1 MSQWRPVGGQIK
13 PGATLRPAGRAPA
26 RARRSGKAPK
36 GTSGGWR
43 GPFGWSLWQTALAV
57 VATGIGLFV
66 LLVIVVAAQLP
77 DPSNVQ
83 VHAGEV
89 KIFDRTGNKLVADV
103 SGGANRTQVPL
114 NQISPTLQHA
124 TVAAEDRHFYENRL
138 IGLHLAPLVKSLTID
153 PTRPQAH

>member
-1 MSQWRPVGGQIK
+1 MSTWRPVGGQIR
-13 PGATLRPAGRAPA
+13 PGAPLRPAGRAPA
-26 RARRSGKAPK
+26 GARRSGKAPK

-57 VATGIGLFV
+57 VATGIALFI

-89 KIFDRTGNKLVADV
+89 KILDRTGTKLIADET
-103 SGGANRTQVPL
+103 GGANRVQVPL
-114 NQISPTLQHA
+114 NHILVKLQHA
-124 TVAAEDRHFYENRL
+124 TVAAEDPHFYEYPL
-138 IGLHLAPLVKSLTID
+138 IV
-153 PTRPQAH
+153 